1 MRLSRRAP
9 LAAALIAAALLAGCG
24 AGSPASS
31 PPAIKASASK
41 ASAAEASA
49 AEAGSPSTQSPAR
62 PAGSAVPQ
70 ASATPS
76 PASLPV
82 APGAGALPQT
92 RAFPDTDS
100 AAFRNAMT
108 DLWLAVMTGNS
119 RFARPAFFPE
129 AAYRQLKAIPY
140 PEADWQDRLWY
151 DFALDVG
158 AAHSLVPRA
167 ARLVRVIMPA
177 DEAVWVYPDACYN
190 SIGYWHVGGARVVYT
205 EHGQERSLGIASL
218 ISWRG
223 VWYVVHFGEVLRPVV
238 TGVVDQP
245 DVGPGIPGPP
255 GGC

>member
-1 MRLSRRAP
+1 MGLSRRVP
-9 LAAALIAAALLAGCG
+9 LAAALIIATLLAGCG
-24 AGSPASS
+24 AGSPAPT
-31 PPAIKASASK
+31 PPATKASAT
-41 ASAAEASA
+41 ET
-49 AEAGSPSTQSPAR
+49 GSPQTQPPAR

-82 APGAGALPQT
+82 APGAGARPQT
-92 RAFPDTDS
+92 PAFPRTDS

-108 DLWLAVMTGNS
+108 DLWLAVTTGNP
-119 RFARPAFFPE
+119 RFGRPAFFPQ
-129 AAYRQLKAIPY
+129 AAYQQLKAIPY
-140 PEADWQDRLWY
+140 PAADWQDRLWY

-158 AAHSLVPRA
+158 AAHGLVARGD
-167 ARLVRVIMPA
+167 RLVRVIVPES
-177 DEAVWVYPDACYN
+177 EAAWVYPGACYN
-190 SIGYWHVGGARVVYT
+190 TIGYWHVGGARVVYT
-205 EHGQERSLGIASL
+205 EHGQERSFGIASL

-245 DVGPGIPGPP
+245 AAGPGIPGPP

>member
-9 LAAALIAAALLAGCG
+9 LAAAHAAAALLAGCG
-24 AGSPASS
+24 AVSPALVAAAHQGQCRRDRIAPPQ
-31 PPAIKASASK
+31 PPAK
-41 ASAAEASA
+41 
-49 AEAGSPSTQSPAR
+49 
-62 PAGSAVPQ
+62 PAGSAVPR

-82 APGAGALPQT
+82 APGAGARPQT
-92 RAFPDTDS
+92 SAFPHTDS

-108 DLWLAVMTGNS
+108 DLWLAVTTGNP

-129 AAYRQLKAIPY
+129 AAYGQLKAIPY

-158 AAHSLVPRA
+158 AAHGLVGRG
-167 ARLVRVIMPA
+167 ARLVRVIVPA
-177 DEAVWVYPDACYN
+177 SEAAWVYPDACYN

-205 EHGQERSLGIASL
+205 EHGQERSFGIASL

-245 DVGPGIPGPP
+245 AVGPGIPGPP